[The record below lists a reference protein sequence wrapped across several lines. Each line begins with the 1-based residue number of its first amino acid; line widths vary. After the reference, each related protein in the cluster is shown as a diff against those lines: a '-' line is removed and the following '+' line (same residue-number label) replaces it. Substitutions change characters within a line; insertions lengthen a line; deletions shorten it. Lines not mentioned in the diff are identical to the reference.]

1 MRIVV
6 IVRQT
11 PDTEAKIKVAS
22 SGNTIDPEGIKWI
35 VNPYD
40 EFAIEEAIRIKEKLG
55 GEVVLITMGPARCAE
70 ALRTGLAMGAD
81 SAVHVKDDSFAF
93 TDPYAISKVLANEI
107 KHIGEFNLILTGKKM
122 IDEETGQIGIHVA
135 EDLGIPHVAIVTK
148 LEINPDQKKATC
160 QKEIEGGQVILDVP
174 LPALITCERGLNE
187 PRYASLPGI
196 MKAKKKPLKEVT
208 LDSIDAGA
216 LGLTKEAFGLGGA
229 RLKTV
234 AYRIPQI
241 ERRLKL
247 IKGTKQDMVKNNE
260 IVEASGELIK
270 LLREDAKVI

>member
-55 GEVVLITMGPARCAE
+55 GEVVLITMGPPRCAE

-107 KHIGEFNLILTGKKM
+107 KNIGEFNLILTGKKM
-122 IDEETGQIGIHVA
+122 IDEETGQIGIHAA

-148 LEINPDQKKATC
+148 LEISADQKKATC

-216 LGLTKEAFGLGGA
+216 LRLTKEAFGVGGA

-247 IKGTKQDMVKNNE
+247 IKGTKQNMVKDNE